1 MESVPT
7 PSSGPS
13 LTLAERDRR
22 WAMTRRFL
30 DEHDLDALIVAGLKG
45 RERFELYLA
54 NDLMDGVVVFPREG
68 APVHLT
74 WVPTKITGRTDAVGR
89 ERTYWIEDVR
99 AVRLDRGIVDVLR
112 EMGHD
117 RGRVGVLGLASNIPG
132 EPHGVIPY
140 PLWQAVI
147 EGAPQVEFV
156 DVWWDYAMA
165 MLPKSPVE
173 QALVRESARIGELA
187 CEAMLA
193 TITAGVRETEVY
205 AAVMEVLHRNAAVAT
220 APNLL
225 MRAGTEH
232 FTISQP
238 AWTYDPAA
246 ARTLKAGDLVNAEIF
261 SVYGGVETQQQMT
274 VTIGVP
280 DACHTALAGA
290 AREAYDAGIAAIR
303 PGAMFSVVDQAM
315 QDVVLGAGF
324 WHIAPQVQSLNPI
337 VLNGALC
344 HGLDRLPGR
353 ERFRGL
359 APVPRTGD
367 GVIEEGM
374 VFALEPNACD
384 GPHRVTVGGSVI
396 VTAEGV
402 EELNDLA
409 TNLNTV
415 LI

>member
-1 MESVPT
+1 MDPLRT
-7 PSSGPS
+7 PSPGPS
-13 LTLAERDRR
+13 LTLHERDRR

-30 DEHDLDALIVAGLKG
+30 DEHNLDGLIVAGLKS

-54 NDLMDGVVVFPREG
+54 NDLMDGVVVFPRVG

-89 ERTYWIEDVR
+89 ERTYWIDDVR
-99 AVRLDRGIVDVLR
+99 AVRLDQGIVDTLA
-112 EMGHD
+112 EMRIG
-117 RGRVGVLGLASNIPG
+117 RGRIGVLGLASNIPG

-140 PLWQAVI
+140 PLWEAVSH
-147 EGAPQVEFV
+147 GAPHAEFV

-165 MLPKSPVE
+165 MLPKSAE
-173 QALVRESARIGELA
+173 ELSLVRESAHIGEHA
-187 CEAMLA
+187 CEAMQA
-193 TITAGVRETEVY
+193 AIFAGARETEVY
-205 AAVMEVLHRNAAVAT
+205 AAVMGVLYANGAVT
-220 APNLL
+220 SAPNLL

-238 AWTYDPAA
+238 AWTYDPGA
-246 ARTLKAGDLVNAEIF
+246 ARTLKTGDLVNAEIF
-261 SVYGGVETQQQMT
+261 SIYGGLETQQQMT
-274 VTIGVP
+274 VSIGAP
-280 DACHTALAGA
+280 DRLHTALASA
-290 AREAYDAGIAAIR
+290 TRDAYHAGIAAIK
-303 PGAMFSVVDQAM
+303 PGATFADIDQAM
-315 QDVVLGAGF
+315 QKVVLDAGF

-344 HGLDRLPGR
+344 HGLDRLPDR

-367 GVIEEGM
+367 GVIVEGM

-396 VTAEGV
+396 VTADGV
-402 EELNDLA
+402 EELNHLA
-409 TNLNTV
+409 TNLTSV
-415 LI
+415 SG